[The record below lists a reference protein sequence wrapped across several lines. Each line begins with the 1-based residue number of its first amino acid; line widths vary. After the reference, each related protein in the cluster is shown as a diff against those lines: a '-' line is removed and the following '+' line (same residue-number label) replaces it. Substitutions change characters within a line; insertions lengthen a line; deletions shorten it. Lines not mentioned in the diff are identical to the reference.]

1 MDIVIE
7 QATLLYPDHK
17 YHGQKVTIRVVDGK
31 IVSIDQKINTPD
43 KITGK
48 NLFVSPGWVD
58 IGAQSGEPGY
68 EHRETLNT
76 LSKAAAFGGYTTL
89 AIFQTP
95 NLRFTANQR

>member
-31 IVSIDQKINTPD
+31 IVSIDQKKINTPD

-48 NLFVSPGWVD
+48 
-58 IGAQSGEPGY
+58 SGEKKIGV
-68 EHRETLNT
+68 R
-76 LSKAAAFGGYTTL
+76 LSAKGEKLPLLDGTTITDIWQVFE
-89 AIFQTP
+89 A
-95 NLRFTANQR
+95 